1 VPALVA
7 DLRYRGL
14 LHAVTDPALLERLD
28 HGQVTVYAGF
38 DPTAPSLHVGNLL
51 QLCTLR
57 RLQLAGHRPLA
68 LAGGGTGMIG
78 DPGGRSGERAL
89 LSAEELEANLAGIS
103 AQLASFLDFSEV
115 AGPARAVLLDNAAWL
130 GPLSMV
136 DFLRDVGKHFTVNQ
150 MVAKESVK
158 ARFERPDQGISYT
171 EFSYMLLQAFDYLEL
186 FRRHD
191 CRLQVGGS
199 DQWGNITMGV
209 DLVRKVERAEVFGL
223 TTPLV
228 TKADGTKFGKS
239 ESGADR
245 VWLDPTMTS
254 PYRLYQFLFNSE
266 DAIVGDYLRYFTF
279 LVREEIEGL
288 DLETEAHPERR
299 SAQRALAR
307 AVCGLVHGTEE
318 VERAERA
325 AAALFGEEIA
335 ELDEA
340 TLLEVVDDAPSTKVP
355 RTALLGGA
363 DGGLP
368 LVDAVVMSGLANSK
382 SRARQSIDGG
392 GVYVNNR
399 RVDDPTATLGVADL
413 LHDRYVVLRLGK
425 RNYHLLVAG

>member
-1 VPALVA
+1 MG
-7 DLRYRGL
+7 RFGY
-14 LHAVTDPALLERLD
+14 LE
-28 HGQVTVYAGF
+28 
-38 DPTAPSLHVGNLL
+38 
-51 QLCTLR
+51 
-57 RLQLAGHRPLA
+57 
-68 LAGGGTGMIG
+68 
-78 DPGGRSGERAL
+78 
-89 LSAEELEANLAGIS
+89 
-103 AQLASFLDFSEV
+103 
-115 AGPARAVLLDNAAWL
+115 
-130 GPLSMV
+130 
-136 DFLRDVGKHFTVNQ
+136 FLRDVGKHFPVNV
-150 MVAKESVK
+150 MLTKDSVR
-158 ARFERPDQGISYT
+158 ARLERTDSGLSYT
-171 EFSYMLLQAFDYLEL
+171 EFSYMLLQAYDFL
-186 FRRHD
+186 
-191 CRLQVGGS
+191 RLHLDHGCNLQIGGS

>member
-1 VPALVA
+1 MLKISG
-7 DLRYRGL
+7 DLAFRGL
-14 LHAVTDPALLERLD
+14 VHQASDDALWTLLD
-28 HGQVTVYAGF
+28 SGSTTAYIGM
-38 DPTAPSLHVGNLL
+38 DPTSDSLHVGNLL
-51 QLCTLR
+51 GIITLR
-57 RLQLAGHRPLA
+57 RLQEAGHRPIL
-68 LAGGGTGMIG
+68 LAGGGTGLIG
-78 DPGGRSGERAL
+78 DPGGKADERPL
-89 LSAEELEANLAGIS
+89 LSVEQLAANLEGIR
-103 AQLASFLDFSEV
+103 AQLE
-115 AGPARAVLLDNAAWL
+115 GLLDLSPAAGEAQGLLVDNSEWL
-130 GPLSMV
+130 CSYGFI
-136 DFLRDVGKHFTVNQ
+136 DFLRDIGKHFTVNQ
-150 MVAKESVK
+150 MIGKESV
-158 ARFERPDQGISYT
+158 RTRLERPDQGISYT
-171 EFSYMLLQAFDYLEL
+171 EFSYMLLQAYDYLYL
-186 FRRHD
+186 HD
-191 CRLQVGGS
+191 AYGCRVQLGGS